1 MKKLI
6 VATLLLGSGTL
17 LSAQKTAKIPA
28 YYKPAKSEMYHKGWI
43 DFNKNGIKD
52 IYEDPAATLDARIE
66 NLLQQMTLEEKTC
79 QMVTLY
85 GYKRVLKDALPTPEW
100 KQMLWKDGIGAIDEH
115 LNGFQQWGLPPS
127 DNENVWP
134 ASRHAWALNEIQ
146 RFFVEDTRLGI
157 PVDFTNEGIRGV
169 ESYKATN
176 FPTQLGLGHTW
187 NRELIRQVGLITGR
201 EARMLGYTNVYAP
214 ILDVGRDQR
223 WGRYE
228 EVYGESPYLV
238 AELGIEM
245 VRGLQHNH
253 QVAATAKH
261 FAAYSNN
268 KGAREGMARVDP
280 QMPPR
285 EVENIH
291 IYPFKRVIREAGLL
305 GVMSSYND
313 YDGLPIQGSYYWL
326 TTRLRKEMGF
336 RGYVVSD
343 SDAVEYLYTKH
354 NTAKD
359 MKEAVRQSVEAG
371 LNVRCTFRSPD
382 SFVLPLRELV
392 KEGGLSEEVINDRV
406 RDILRVKFL
415 IGLFDAPYQTN
426 LAGADD
432 EVEKEANEAVAL
444 QASRESIVLL
454 KNTDNTLPLNIDKIK
469 KIAVCGPNADEEGYA
484 LTHYGPLA
492 VEVTT
497 VLEGIREKAQGK
509 AEVLYTKGCD
519 LVDAHWPESEIMEYP
534 LTPDEQAEID
544 RAAANA
550 RQADVAVVVLGG
562 GQRTCGEN
570 KSRTSLELP
579 GHQLKLLQAVQATGK
594 PVILILINGRPLS
607 VNWADKFVP
616 AILEAWYP
624 GSKGGTAVADILFGD
639 YNPGGKLTVTFP
651 KTVGQIPF
659 NFPYKPASQIDGG
672 KNPGPDGNMSRIN
685 DALYPFGYGLSYTTF
700 EYSDLEITP
709 KVITPNQKATVRLKV
724 TNTGKRAGDEVVQL
738 YTRDILSSVTTYEKN
753 LAGFERIH
761 LKPGESK
768 EVVFTLDRKHLE
780 LLNAD
785 MKWTVEPGE
794 FAIMAGASSEDIR
807 LNGILTVE
815 DYQARL
821 QALESQNPVSPVTAS
836 TDMENVL
843 NVLDKQNNTVWQGN
857 KGDYITFALKNGSKI
872 NEVAIAFKRDNGLP
886 AEFEIQLSGGG
897 GQFLTVYSGTVS
909 QYGELISYPFK
920 GTTASDLRILL
931 NDDRVGIAEV
941 VLKE

>member
-1 MKKLI
+1 MKRLM
-6 VATLLLGSGTL
+6 VATLLLSSGTL
-17 LSAQKTAKIPA
+17 LTAQKTTKLPA
-28 YYKPAKSEMYHKGWI
+28 VYKPVKTEMYRKGWI
-43 DFNKNGIKD
+43 DFNKNGVKD
-52 IYEDPAATLDARIE
+52 VYEDPEAPVELRIE

-85 GYKRVLKDALPTPEW
+85 GYKRVLKDDLPTPEW

-134 ASRHAWALNEIQ
+134 ASRHAWALNEVQ
-146 RFFVEDTRLGI
+146 RFFVEETRLGI

-187 NRELIRQVGLITGR
+187 NRSLIHQVGLITGR

-253 QVAATAKH
+253 QVAATGKH

-280 QMPPR
+280 QASPR
-285 EVENIH
+285 EIENIH
-291 IYPFKRVIREAGLL
+291 LYPFKRVIKEAGLL

-313 YDGLPIQGSYYWL
+313 YDGFPIQGSYYWL

-359 MKEAVRQSVEAG
+359 MKDAVRQSVEAG

-392 KEGGLSEEVINDRV
+392 KEGGLSEELINDRV

-415 IGLFDAPYQTN
+415 IGLFDAPYQTD
-426 LAGADD
+426 LAGADK
-432 EVEKEANEAVAL
+432 EVEKEENEAVAL

-454 KNTDNTLPLNIDKIK
+454 KNADNVLPLDINSVK
-469 KIAVCGPNADEEGYA
+469 KIAVCGPNANEEGYA

-497 VLEGIREKAQGK
+497 VLEGIQEKVKGK
-509 AEVLYTKGCD
+509 AEVLYSKGCD
-519 LVDAHWPESEIMEYP
+519 LVDAHWPESEIIDYP
-534 LTPDEQAEID
+534 LTADEQAEID
-544 RAAANA
+544 KAVEDV

-570 KSRTSLELP
+570 KSRSSLELP
-579 GHQLKLLQAVQATGK
+579 GRQLKLLQAVQATGK
-594 PVILILINGRPLS
+594 PVVLVLINGRPLS

-624 GSKGGTAVADILFGD
+624 GSKGGTAIADILFGD

-659 NFPYKPASQIDGG
+659 NFPCKPASQIDGG

-685 DALYPFGYGLSYTTF
+685 GALYPFGYGLSYTTF
-700 EYSDLEITP
+700 EYSDLEISP
-709 KVITPNQKATVRLKV
+709 KVITPDQKATVRLKV

-738 YTRDILSSVTTYEKN
+738 YTRDVLSSVTTYEKN
-753 LAGFERIH
+753 LAGFERVH
-761 LKPGESK
+761 LQPGETK
-768 EVVFTLDRKHLE
+768 EVVFTLERKHLE

-785 MKWTVEPGE
+785 MKWVVEPGD
-794 FAIMAGASSEDIR
+794 FTIMAGASSEDIR
-807 LNGILTVE
+807 LNGTLTVE
-815 DYQARL
+815 DYMNWLNTLAARKP
-821 QALESQNPVSPVTAS
+821 ASRVTAS
-836 TDMENVL
+836 TNPESVF
-843 NVLDKQNNTVWQGN
+843 NVLDKNIQTVWQGN
-857 KGDYITFALKNGSKI
+857 KGDYITFALKNGAKVDKVS
-872 NEVAIAFKRDNGLP
+872 IAFKRENKLP
-886 AEFEIQLSGGG
+886 AGFEIQLSGGG

-909 QYGELISYPFK
+909 EYDKLISYPFK
-920 GTTASDLRILL
+920 GTTASDLRIVL
-931 NDDRVGIAEV
+931 NDDRVEIAEV
-941 VLKE
+941 EVEP